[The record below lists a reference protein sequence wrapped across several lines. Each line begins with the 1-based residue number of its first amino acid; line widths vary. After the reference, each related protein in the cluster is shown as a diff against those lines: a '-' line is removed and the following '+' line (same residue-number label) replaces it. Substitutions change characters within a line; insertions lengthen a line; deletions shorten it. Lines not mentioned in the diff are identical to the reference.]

1 MKAII
6 LSAGQGRRLL
16 PLTAEQPKCAVEIQG
31 QSILEWQIDELHRC
45 GIEDVCVVLG
55 YGADKVEKLLAR
67 RYGLGRVRTLFN
79 PFYTVADNLGTCWVA
94 RGEMNEDFIILNG
107 DTLFQA
113 PVLEKLLASPTHP
126 VTVTT
131 DRKHSYDGDDM
142 KVLLDGARLL
152 RIGKDLPLDRVDAES
167 IGMLLF
173 RGEGPRLFRRTV
185 EKVMRDTTG
194 LKRWYLS
201 VIDELAQQQPVWTCC
216 IEGLLWGEVDCP
228 EDLPHAEEVV
238 CGIPQTGA
246 VA

>member
-6 LSAGQGRRLL
+6 LSAGQGKRLL
-16 PLTAEQPKCAVEIQG
+16 PLTAERPKCAVEIYG
-31 QSILEWQIDELHRC
+31 QSMIEWQIDELHRC
-45 GIEDVCVVLG
+45 GVRDVCVVLG
-55 YGADKVEKLLAR
+55 YGAETVEKLLAK
-67 RYGLGRVRTLFN
+67 RYGAGSVRTIFN
-79 PFYTVADNLGTCWVA
+79 PFYSVSDNLGTCWVA
-94 RGEMNEDFIILNG
+94 RAEMNEDFIILNG

-113 PVLEKLLASPTHP
+113 PVLKKLLASPAHP

-131 DRKHSYDGDDM
+131 DRKPGYDSDDM
-142 KVLLDGARLL
+142 KVILDGERLL
-152 RIGKDLPLDRVDAES
+152 RIGKDLPLDQVHAES

-173 RGEGPRLFRRTV
+173 RGEGCALFRNTV
-185 EKVMRDTTG
+185 ERVLRDTAG

-238 CGIPQTGA
+238 RGIAQA
-246 VA
+246 SAKA